1 MAVKSY
7 GPGDVVFAKVR
18 GYPPWP
24 ARVDA
29 VADETPNKMKFHVY
43 FYGTGETAVC
53 KADELYPYKE
63 HRHKFGK
70 PMKKKGFNEAV
81 KQVDEQLG
89 LSPVSNLQSRVSEGT
104 DSELETT
111 DESSTKTP
119 RGRSSLVKT
128 MLQKQNSTPKRVHWK
143 DSQDVSG
150 DEPEPKKMRNVNG
163 TPRPPHLE
171 LVSRSGRKIKYKTF
185 ADEGENS
192 DNDLVLS
199 ESNSEV
205 TPTKPVTK
213 HSPGKGKKSRGDS
226 SITSSIT
233 DNKEDGISS
242 QDNSETNMVLDAEF
256 LNNGELVAWTP
267 GGQEVKV
274 KLNLKR
280 PATFKNEKAR
290 IQWEAGVI
298 RDGKELKAKI
308 ESGEGIPEVVKKE
321 FEEKYHARVQQI
333 EQNKKNLLLDDKNEK
348 LAYLQAETQLLD
360 LDVRI
365 KTSLGLKHADPEA
378 CLNTLDELL
387 ELKLNPLM
395 LKKHPEVVE
404 TIKKLRKYVG
414 NITAWNMSEEEKHVF
429 TIKAANIRAKA
440 EHVYNKIKSMFLVP
454 YDKSF
459 WEVFA
464 DELKKFNKQTECLA
478 SEEKYQL
485 TLDPTAVNK
494 ESVQENTN
502 E

>member
-7 GPGDVVFAKVR
+7 SPGDVVFAKVR

-53 KADELYPYKE
+53 KADELYPYKD
-63 HRHKFGK
+63 HRHKFAK

-89 LSPVSNLQSRVSEGT
+89 LSPVSNIQSKVSEGT

-111 DESSTKTP
+111 DEVSTKTP
-119 RGRSSLVKT
+119 RGRPSLVKT

-143 DSQDVSG
+143 DSPDVSG
-150 DEPEPKKMRNVNG
+150 DEPEPKKVRSING
-163 TPRPPHLE
+163 TPKPHPE
-171 LVSRSGRKIKYKTF
+171 PVSRSGRKIKYKKF
-185 ADEGENS
+185 ADEGA
-192 DNDLVLS
+192 DDLVFS
-199 ESNSEV
+199 ESNSEAAANH
-205 TPTKPVTK
+205 VTK
-213 HSPGKGKKSRGDS
+213 HSPGKGGRKSVGDS
-226 SITSSIT
+226 SITDTKEGNVSSH
-233 DNKEDGISS
+233 
-242 QDNSETNMVLDAEF
+242 DNSETNVVLDAEF

-280 PATFKNEKAR
+280 PATFKSEKAR
-290 IQWEAGVI
+290 IQWEANVI
-298 RDGKELKAKI
+298 KDGKELKAKI
-308 ESGEGIPEVVKKE
+308 ESGECIPEVVKKE

-333 EQNKKNLLLDDKNEK
+333 EQNKKSLMLDDKKEK
-348 LAYLQAETQLLD
+348 LSYLKAETQLLD

-365 KTSLGLKHADPEA
+365 KTSLGLKHAVPEA

-414 NITAWNMSEEEKHVF
+414 NISAWNMTEEEKHLF
-429 TIKAANIRAKA
+429 TLKAANIRAKA

-464 DELKKFNKQTECLA
+464 DELREFNKQTECLA
-478 SEEKYQL
+478 SEEKYHL
-485 TLDPTAVNK
+485 TLDPTTVNK
-494 ESVQENTN
+494 ENVQETADDQ
-502 E
+502 

>member
-7 GPGDVVFAKVR
+7 GPGDIVFAKVR

-43 FYGTGETAVC
+43 FYGTEETAVC

-89 LSPVSNLQSRVSEGT
+89 LNPDNIVQSKVPEAT
-104 DSELETT
+104 DNELEAK
-111 DESSTKTP
+111 DEASTKTP
-119 RGRSSLVKT
+119 RGRPSLIKT
-128 MLQKQNSTPKRVHWK
+128 MLQKQSSTPKRVHWK
-143 DSQDVSG
+143 DNPDVSA
-150 DEPEPKKMRNVNG
+150 DEREPKKARSING
-163 TPRPPHLE
+163 TPKPQSEPI
-171 LVSRSGRKIKYKTF
+171 SRSGRKIKHRKF
-185 ADEGENS
+185 ADEEADDS
-192 DNDLVLS
+192 VLS
-199 ESNSEV
+199 ESNGEATAS
-205 TPTKPVTK
+205 PTTK
-213 HSPGKGKKSRGDS
+213 NSPGKGGRKSNGDS
-226 SITSSIT
+226 NIT
-233 DNKEDGISS
+233 DSKKGSVSS
-242 QDNSETNMVLDAEF
+242 ADNSETNVVLDATF
-256 LNNGELVAWTP
+256 VNNGELVAWTP
-267 GGQEVKV
+267 DGQEVKV

-290 IQWEAGVI
+290 IQWEASVI
-298 RDGKELKAKI
+298 KDGKELKAKI
-308 ESGEGIPEVVKKE
+308 ESGECIPEVVKKE
-321 FEEKYHARVQQI
+321 FEEKYHARAQQI
-333 EQNKKNLLLDDKNEK
+333 EQNKKTLLLDDKKER
-348 LAYLQAETQLLD
+348 LAYLKTETQLLN

-365 KTSLGLKHADPEA
+365 KSSLGLKHADPEA
-378 CLNTLDELL
+378 CLNTLDEML
-387 ELKLNPLM
+387 ELKLSPLM

-414 NITAWNMSEEEKHVF
+414 NITAWNMTEEEKQIF
-429 TIKAANIRAKA
+429 TFKAANIRAKS

-464 DELKKFNKQTECLA
+464 DELKEFNKQTECLA

-485 TLDPTAVNK
+485 TLDPAALNK
-494 ESVQENTN
+494 ENLQESAN
-502 E
+502 EPADG